1 VDKEAVMKWIVG
13 VDLRPLSLGALHFA
27 RWLASTARGESERIV
42 AVHVLEE
49 EHLRAVLRLH
59 HMDEVVTKARAVAQQ
74 TLEQEGASE
83 YVRDVEIVTGR
94 RADESL
100 QSACE
105 AQHADGII
113 IGRMAKRGSHR
124 IVRLGRV
131 ARRLLRVLPAPVI
144 VVPPDLK
151 VADLGGGPIVVLTSL
166 GDDAVD
172 ACKFAQTMAQRT
184 SRPLVVLHV
193 AADVFGSAPYGFSDA
208 TLERVRR
215 DVFADAVRDLDRWIA
230 EHNLAGATATV
241 LHGDVVEQ
249 ANEFAVQQ
257 ASPLLVAGSQRLA
270 GPERMFV
277 PSTARELAA
286 LAEVPVAVVPP
297 AGG

>member
-1 VDKEAVMKWIVG
+1 
-13 VDLRPLSLGALHFA
+13 
-27 RWLASTARGESERIV
+27 
-42 AVHVLEE
+42 VHVLEE

-124 IVRLGRV
+124 IVRLGGV
-131 ARRLLRVLPAPVI
+131 ARRLLRRLPAPVL
-144 VVPPDLK
+144 VVPPDLQIRD
-151 VADLGGGPIVVLTSL
+151 VGGGPVVALTSL
-166 GDDAVD
+166 ADDAVE
-172 ACKFAQTMAQRT
+172 ACRFAQTMAQRT
-184 SRPLVVLHV
+184 ARPLVVLHV
-193 AADVFGSAPYGFSDA
+193 APDVLGSAPYGFSDE

-215 DVFADAVRDLDRWIA
+215 DVFAEAVSDLDRWIA
-230 EHNLAGATATV
+230 EHGLAGATATV

-249 ANEFAVQQ
+249 ASAFAVQQ
-257 ASPLLVAGSQRLA
+257 ASPLVVAGSQRLA

-286 LAEVPVAVVPP
+286 TAEVPVAVVPP